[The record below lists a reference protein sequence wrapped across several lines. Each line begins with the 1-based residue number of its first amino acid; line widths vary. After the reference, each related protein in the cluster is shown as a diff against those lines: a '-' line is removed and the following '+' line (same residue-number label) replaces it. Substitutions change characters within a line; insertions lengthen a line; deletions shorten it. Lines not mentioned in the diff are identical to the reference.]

1 MKRSAGRYQILV
13 DVGGLLAE
21 EDDDLMVR
29 GYGRTHQHVDDV
41 DDVEADHLPQ
51 LDLLVEEHED
61 EIHRGHL
68 RLRRILSITM

>member
-1 MKRSAGRYQILV
+1 M
-13 DVGGLLAE
+13 
-21 EDDDLMVR
+21 
-29 GYGRTHQHVDDV
+29 HQHVDEV

>member
-1 MKRSAGRYQILV
+1 MITIYVKLSDSAYSHV
-13 DVGGLLAE
+13 DGVDHE
-21 EDDDLMVR
+21 EADDLP
-29 GYGRTHQHVDDV
+29 
-41 DDVEADHLPQ
+41 E

>member
-21 EDDDLMVR
+21 EDDDLMVK
-29 GYGRTHQHVDDV
+29 GQGRTHQHV